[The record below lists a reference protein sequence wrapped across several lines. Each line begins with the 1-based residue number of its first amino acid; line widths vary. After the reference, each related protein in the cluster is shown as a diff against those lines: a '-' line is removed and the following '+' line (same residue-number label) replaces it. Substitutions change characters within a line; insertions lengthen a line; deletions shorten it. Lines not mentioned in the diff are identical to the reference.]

1 MSEDL
6 IKAHREMR
14 EAFEGFKAN
23 HERELAEL
31 KKSGAADPVSREAT
45 EKANTAITEMQE
57 RLKQIELKANRP
69 RSGGADQADP
79 AKVEHKEAFLN
90 WMRRP
95 ADTEA
100 KQRLALAQKAITTT
114 SDSAGGYAVPEEL
127 DREIAQRV
135 LDISPVRQVARVI
148 QIGSAE
154 YRKLVNRKGAGYG
167 WVGEGDPR
175 SETNTPIL
183 GEVKPTIGTIYAY
196 PFAREEA
203 LDDIFF
209 DVQGFLVEEV
219 VEAFAQGEG
228 EAFIAGNGSDKPT
241 GFLNG
246 TKSVQGD
253 TDSPARPFGQL
264 QYVFNGQASSLGQLS
279 TSSPFFYPGDPLIDL
294 VYSLQAFY
302 RGNARWMWNK
312 KTASEV
318 RKLKDADG
326 NYIWQPG
333 LQAGEPASVLGYPT
347 VEAEDMPDI
356 GSNTFPIAFGDFQRG
371 YLIVDRVGLRITVDD
386 NITAPGT
393 IKWYVRRRVGGKI
406 LDDKA
411 IKLLKIGTS

>member
-1 MSEDL
+1 MSED
-6 IKAHREMR
+6 IKKTFDEMR
-14 EAFEGFKAN
+14 STVEDFKQH
-23 HERELAEL
+23 HERELAEI
-31 KKSGAADPVSREAT
+31 KKNGVADPVSREAT
-45 EKANTAITEMQE
+45 EKANQAISELQE
-57 RLKQIELKANRP
+57 KLDALTVKMNRP
-69 RSGGADQADP
+69 RAGGGEEVDP

-100 KQRLALAQKAITTT
+100 KQRLALAQKTITTT
-114 SDSAGGYAVPEEL
+114 ADSAGGYAVPEEL

-148 QIGSAE
+148 QIGSPD

-167 WVGEGDPR
+167 WVGEGDAR
-175 SETNTPIL
+175 TQTDTPIL
-183 GEVKPTIGTIYAY
+183 GEVKPTLGTIYAY

-203 LDDIFF
+203 LDDMFF
-209 DVQGFLVEEV
+209 NVQAWLVDEV
-219 VEAFAQGEG
+219 AEAFAQGEG
-228 EAFIAGNGSDKPT
+228 EAFIEGNGTDKPT
-241 GFLNG
+241 GFLHG

-264 QYVFNGQASSLGQLS
+264 QYLFNGQADSLGQLS
-279 TSSPFFYPGDPLIDL
+279 LESPVFFPSDILIDM
-294 VYSLQAFY
+294 VYSLQANY
-302 RGNARWMWNK
+302 RANSRWMWNK

-318 RKLKDADG
+318 RKLKDSDG
-326 NYIWQPG
+326 NMLWQPG
-333 LQAGEPASVLGYPT
+333 LQAGEPATVLGYPT

-356 GSNTFPIAFGDFQRG
+356 GANTFPVAFGDFQRG

-386 NITAPGT
+386 NITQPGT